1 MRKNLISLLFIL
13 VLGAGMARGQGLWG
27 GDLGAIAQQVQKSYE
42 ATQALRMD
50 FVQETYVEVLEQK
63 VNKRG
68 QAQFK
73 KPGKFWIRYEGSPA
87 RRYQSDGKKLW
98 IYQEGESQ
106 VQTLKVDEGTVP
118 SEALSF
124 LGGFG
129 QLTQDFAVEEVDS
142 QKWKS
147 LQAEKGSLQWM
158 ELTPL
163 RKRSAIQWLVVGF
176 DPQTHLAAEIYF
188 LTDTGN
194 LSHYR
199 FSSVLA
205 NGEIGDEIF
214 EFREKGVKA
223 VTP

>member
-1 MRKNLISLLFIL
+1 MKKTLSLLLVSI
-13 VLGAGMARGQGLWG
+13 VLGTGVQAGRRAWG
-27 GDLGAIAQQVQKSYE
+27 EDLGAVAQQVQKTYE
-42 ATQALRMD
+42 STQTLRMD

-63 VNKRG
+63 VNKQGR
-68 QAQFK
+68 AQFK

-98 IYQEGESQ
+98 IYQEGEPQ
-106 VQTLKVDEGTVP
+106 AQMLKVDEGTVP

-129 QLTQDFAVEEVDS
+129 QLTQDFAVEEVDP
-142 QKWKS
+142 QKWKM

-163 RKRSAIQWLVVGF
+163 KKRSAIQWLVVGF

-205 NGEIGDEIF
+205 NGEIGEEIF
-214 EFREKGVKA
+214 EFHEKGVKA
-223 VTP
+223 VAP